1 MDELR
6 ALALLA
12 RSRISMARLRGATRP
27 DCPPAHLV
35 SDPAAFDPSTRARL
49 ERIPA
54 ARIDADLRWLER
66 HGARLVGW
74 TAPDYPARLALL
86 PDAPAVLYVL
96 GRPGVIG
103 QAQLA
108 MVGARA
114 ASPGGIAIAR
124 ELAFELART
133 GLAITSGLAHG
144 IDAASHEGALAASG
158 VTIAVCAHGLDLTY
172 PADHRALARRIA
184 AVGALV
190 SELPPGAAPAPWCFA
205 ARNRL
210 VSGLALG
217 TLVVEARRDS
227 GSLVTA
233 HWARRQGRCVLA
245 VPGSIR
251 GGHSAGCHALLRSG
265 ATLVERASDVTEALG
280 FRSEKQALIP
290 QPDVGSSAGGP
301 PARLDKACKMLLDAL
316 GFEPASINTLVER
329 TGLPSES
336 LTSMLLILELG
347 GRVAPHPGGGYCR
360 LS

>member
-6 ALALLA
+6 ALALLG
-12 RSRISMARLRGATRP
+12 RSQVSAARLSGAMSAG
-27 DCPPAHLV
+27 CSAAQLV
-35 SDPAAFDPSTRARL
+35 ADPAALDPATRARL
-49 ERIPA
+49 DGIPA
-54 ARIDADLRWLER
+54 ACVDADLRCLER
-66 HGARLVGW
+66 HGVQLIAC
-74 TAPDYPARLALL
+74 TSPAYPTRLAQL

-96 GRPGVIG
+96 GRRDLIG

-108 MVGARA
+108 MVGSRA
-114 ASPGGIAIAR
+114 ASPGGIASAR
-124 ELAFELART
+124 ELAFELARA
-133 GLAITSGLAHG
+133 GLAVTSGLAHG
-144 IDAASHEGALAASG
+144 IDAASHEGALAAGG

-172 PADHRALARRIA
+172 PTDHRALARRIA
-184 AVGALV
+184 AAGALV
-190 SELPPGAAPAPWCFA
+190 SELPPGTPPARWRFA

-227 GSLVTA
+227 GSLLTA

-251 GGHSAGCHALLRSG
+251 GGHATGCHALLRSG
-265 ATLVERASDVTEALG
+265 ATLVERASDVIEAIG
-280 FRSEKQALIP
+280 FQPEKQALIT

-301 PARLDKACKMLLDAL
+301 PPRLDNACEMLLDAL

>member
-6 ALALLA
+6 ALALLG
-12 RSRISMARLRGATRP
+12 RSQIRAARLREAT
-27 DCPPAHLV
+27 PAGCSAAQLL
-35 SDPAAFDPSTRARL
+35 SDPAALDPPTRARL
-49 ERIPA
+49 DAVSA
-54 ARIDADLRWLER
+54 ACIDADLRCLER
-66 HGARLVGW
+66 HGVRLIAC
-74 TAPDYPARLALL
+74 TAPEYPTRVARL
-86 PDAPAVLYVL
+86 PDAPAVLYVRGHRDL
-96 GRPGVIG
+96 IG

-114 ASPGGIAIAR
+114 ASPGGMASAR
-124 ELAFELART
+124 ELAFELAQA
-133 GLAITSGLAHG
+133 GLAITSGLARG
-144 IDAASHEGALAASG
+144 IDAASHEGALAAG
-158 VTIAVCAHGLDLTY
+158 GATIAVCAHGLDLTY
-172 PADHRALARRIA
+172 PTDHRALARRIA
-184 AVGALV
+184 AAGALV
-190 SELPPGAAPAPWCFA
+190 SELPPGTPPARWRFA

-227 GSLVTA
+227 GSLMTA
-233 HWARRQGRCVLA
+233 RWARRQGRCVLA

-251 GGHSAGCHALLRSG
+251 TGHSAGCHALLRSG
-265 ATLVERASDVTEALG
+265 ATLVERASDVIEALG
-280 FRSEKQALIP
+280 FRAEKQTLIT
-290 QPDVGSSAGGP
+290 QPDVGSSAGASP
-301 PARLDKACKMLLDAL
+301 PRLDKACEMLLDAL